1 MSSETPF
8 TRPKGLEELNNEIYV
23 IKSVIQDL
31 MREINYALRII
42 RRALESENMLSYE
55 QSYDLRKTQEEIA
68 ELYRELE
75 RDGGDP

>member
-1 MSSETPF
+1 MRSETSF

-55 QSYDLRKTQEEIA
+55 QSYDLRKTQEEITKLA
-68 ELYRELE
+68 RELE
-75 RDGGDP
+75 DSRGDP